1 MNNSQYTFRSNKFH
15 EHRKYQREKRF
26 GNPDETMD
34 SDDPDYPP
42 DIPGDPKPH
51 PDEVAPDPD
60 NHPDPGHHRG
70 K

>member
-1 MNNSQYTFRSNKFH
+1 MRVPKG
-15 EHRKYQREKRF
+15 KRCE
-26 GNPDETMD
+26 NLDKTMD

-60 NHPDPGHHRG
+60 NHQDPGHHRG